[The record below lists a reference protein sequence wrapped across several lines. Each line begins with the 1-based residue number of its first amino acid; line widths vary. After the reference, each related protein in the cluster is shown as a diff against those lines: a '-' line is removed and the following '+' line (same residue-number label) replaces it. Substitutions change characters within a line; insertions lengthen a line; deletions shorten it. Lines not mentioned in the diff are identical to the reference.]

1 MKITHIITHHILLF
15 AQINEPDKFH
25 EYTTPYELH
34 ILRNPLKCHKY
45 LPFLFFS
52 AITKCTR

>member
-1 MKITHIITHHILLF
+1 MTYIITHHILLF

-34 ILRNPLKCHKY
+34 ILKNPLKCHKY